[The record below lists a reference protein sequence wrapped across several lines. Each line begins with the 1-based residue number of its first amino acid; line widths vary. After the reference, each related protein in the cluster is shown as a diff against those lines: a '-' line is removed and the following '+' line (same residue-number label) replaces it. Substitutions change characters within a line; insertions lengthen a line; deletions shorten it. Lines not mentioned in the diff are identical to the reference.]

1 MDYAASRKVP
11 EAELSEPAAL
21 RPAPVRWDRVE
32 EARHD
37 SAEDD
42 VSVEMAAL
50 SNGAGDNGS
59 TSGSK
64 GALEG
69 EVSVIGDVCQSAEA
83 PRPAGGR
90 FLFTISTWRKFSKRC
105 QK

>member
-11 EAELSEPAAL
+11 EAELSKPAAL
-21 RPAPVRWDRVE
+21 CPAPVRRDRVE

-42 VSVEMAAL
+42 VAVEVAAL

-59 TSGSK
+59 TGSSE

-69 EVSVIGDVCQSAEA
+69 EASVIGDVYQ
-83 PRPAGGR
+83 AGYLSQWILGSGFKKLNQVR
-90 FLFTISTWRKFSKRC
+90 A
-105 QK
+105 

>member
-21 RPAPVRWDRVE
+21 RPAPVRRDRVE

-42 VSVEMAAL
+42 VAVEVAAL
-50 SNGAGDNGS
+50 SNGARDNGS

-69 EVSVIGDVCQSAEA
+69 EVSVIGDVYQ
-83 PRPAGGR
+83 AGYLSQWILGSGIKKLNQVR
-90 FLFTISTWRKFSKRC
+90 A
-105 QK
+105 